1 MGAGG
6 LIIAAALVGG
16 GYWAYKQGYLDKLF
30 AAAGNAA
37 TGSGNTGGN
46 VFVPASSPAVAP
58 NQWEQ
63 KLRDNWAYVSPWARA
78 NVQWVAA
85 LMRQESGTQGSAARG
100 SAGEVGLMQVKTTT
114 AEEMRNRGYGQLAP
128 TSAVL
133 GTDAGGIYFGT
144 AYLDYLSG
152 IKSDRAWITKA
163 YNGGPGWESLTETY
177 KAAREAYYKAVSAQY
192 SGLYAAGSVV

>member
-1 MGAGG
+1 MGTSG

-16 GYWAYKQGYLDKLF
+16 GYWAYRQGYLDRFF
-30 AAAGNAA
+30 AAAGNDNK
-37 TGSGNTGGN
+37 GSGIFGDL
-46 VFVPASSPAVAP
+46 FVPASAPVIAP

-85 LMRQESGTQGSAARG
+85 LIRQESGTLGSAARG
-100 SAGEVGLMQVKTTT
+100 SAGEIGLMQVKPGT
-114 AEEMRNRGYGQLAP
+114 AEELRNRGYGQLAP
-128 TSAVL
+128 TAAVM
-133 GTDAGGIYFGT
+133 GTDAGGVYFGT
-144 AYLDYLSG
+144 AYLHYLST

-163 YNGGPGWESLTETY
+163 YNGGPGWEGLSDSY
-177 KAAREAYYKAVSAQY
+177 KAAREAYYTAVAAQY